1 VIKLLD
7 INKKMF
13 YNFNI
18 LRKEAKKRKENNM
31 QNETIALHAGY
42 NKKEGNGSMAVPI
55 TQTTAYA
62 FRDSEHAAN
71 LFALKELGPIYTR
84 LTNPTTDVL
93 EQRFAALEGGAA
105 AICVA
110 SGQSAIFY
118 AIANVAEA
126 GDNIIISDKLY
137 GGAVTLL
144 THTIKRFGITAKV
157 FKSEDASDLE
167 SLIDDKTKAI
177 FFESLSN
184 PQIAITDVEKVVEI
198 AKKHGVLTICDNT
211 VATAALFN
219 PIKWGVDVVVHST
232 SKYTNGQGTAIGGI
246 VVERDGMAEFFK
258 ANSNRYSHFT
268 TPDESYHGLVYT
280 DVPLPNFC
288 LRIRLSLLRDIGA
301 AQAPFNS
308 WLLIQT
314 LETLGLRVDKH
325 SDNALE
331 VAKFLE
337 SHPKVKAVNY
347 PGLTSNK
354 YYAKAQKY
362 FKDGKSSGL
371 ISFDVSSFEEARKV
385 IDSAKLFSVVVNIG
399 DSKSLIVHPA
409 STTHSQMSPEEL
421 AKAGV
426 NPVTIRLSIGLENT
440 VDLIEDL
447 NQALN

>member
-1 VIKLLD
+1 
-7 INKKMF
+7 
-13 YNFNI
+13 
-18 LRKEAKKRKENNM
+18 M
-31 QNETIALHAGY
+31 QKETIAIHAGY
-42 NKKEGNGSMAVPI
+42 DNKEGFGTMSVPI

-93 EQRFAALEGGAA
+93 EKRFAQLEGGAA

-157 FKSEDASDLE
+157 FKSADASNLE
-167 SLIDDKTKAI
+167 ELIDDKTKAI

-184 PQIAITDVEKVVEI
+184 PQIAITDVEKVVSI
-198 AKKHGVLTICDNT
+198 AKKHGVLTVCDNT

-232 SKYTNGQGTAIGGI
+232 SKYTNGQGSAIGGI
-246 VVERDGMAEFFK
+246 VVERDGLAEFFK
-258 ANSNRYSHFT
+258 ANAKRYYHFVE
-268 TPDESYHGLVYT
+268 PDVSYHGLVYV

-288 LRIRLSLLRDIGA
+288 LRIRLNLLRDIGA
-301 AQAPFNS
+301 AQSPFNS
-308 WLLIQT
+308 WLLIQG
-314 LETLGLRVDKH
+314 LETLAIRMDKV
-325 SDNALE
+325 SDNTLE
-331 VAKFLE
+331 IAKFLE
-337 SHPKVKAVNY
+337 GHPKVKSVSY
-347 PGLTSNK
+347 PGLSSSK
-354 YYAKAQKY
+354 EHERAKKY
-362 FKDGKSSGL
+362 FKEGKASGL
-371 ISFDVSSFEEARKV
+371 VSFEAQSYEEAKKI

-409 STTHSQMSPEEL
+409 STTHSQIPADEL
-421 AKAGV
+421 VKAGI
-426 NPVTIRLSIGLENT
+426 NPATIRLSIGLEDPK
-440 VDLIEDL
+440 DLIADL
-447 NQALN
+447 TQALA

>member
-1 VIKLLD
+1 
-7 INKKMF
+7 
-13 YNFNI
+13 
-18 LRKEAKKRKENNM
+18 M
-31 QNETIALHAGY
+31 QNETIAIHTGY
-42 NKKEGNGSMAVPI
+42 NKKQGNGEMSVPI
-55 TQTTAYA
+55 SQTTAYA

-84 LTNPTTDVL
+84 LNNPTTDIL

-105 AICVA
+105 AICTS
-110 SGQSAIFY
+110 SGQAASFY

-137 GGAVTLL
+137 GGSVTLFAY
-144 THTIKRFGITAKV
+144 TMKRFGITAKV

-177 FFESLSN
+177 YFESLSN
-184 PQIAITDVEKVVEI
+184 PQIAIADVEKI
-198 AKKHGVLTICDNT
+198 ALIGKKHDVITICDNT
-211 VATAALFN
+211 VASAALFN
-219 PIKWGVDVVVHST
+219 PIKWGIDVVIHST
-232 SKYTNGQGTAIGGI
+232 SKYTSGQGTALGGI
-246 VVERDGMAEFFK
+246 VVERAGLAEFFK
-258 ANSNRYSHFT
+258 ANENRYSHFT

-301 AQAPFNS
+301 VPAPFNS
-308 WLLIQT
+308 WLLIQS
-314 LETLGLRVDKH
+314 LETLSLRVDKH

-347 PGLTSNK
+347 PGLKSNK
-354 YYAKAQKY
+354 YYDKAQKY
-362 FKDGKSSGL
+362 FKGGKSSGL
-371 ISFDVSSFEEARKV
+371 ISFDVGSFEEAKKV

-409 STTHSQMSPEEL
+409 STTHSQMSPEDL
-421 AKAGV
+421 IKAGV

-440 VDLIEDL
+440 IDLIEDL

>member
-1 VIKLLD
+1 
-7 INKKMF
+7 
-13 YNFNI
+13 
-18 LRKEAKKRKENNM
+18 M
-31 QNETIALHAGY
+31 QNETIAIHAGY
-42 NKKEGNGSMAVPI
+42 NKKEGHGSMAVPI

-84 LTNPTTDVL
+84 LNNPTTDVL

-105 AICVA
+105 ALCVA

-118 AIANVAEA
+118 AIANVAQA
-126 GDNIIISDKLY
+126 GDNILISDKLY

-144 THTIKRFGITAKV
+144 THTIKRFGISAKV

-167 SLIDDKTKAI
+167 EQIDDKTKAI

-184 PQIAITDVEKVVEI
+184 PQIAVADVEKIVEI
-198 AKKHGVLTICDNT
+198 AKRNGVLTICDNT
-211 VATAALFN
+211 VASAALFN

-232 SKYTNGQGTAIGGI
+232 SKYTNGQGTTIGGI
-246 VVERDGMAEFFK
+246 IVERDGLASFFK
-258 ANSNRYSHFT
+258 ANENRYSDFT
-268 TPDESYHGLVYT
+268 TPDASYHGLVYT

-288 LRIRLSLLRDIGA
+288 LRARLALLRDIGA
-301 AQAPFNS
+301 VQSPHNS

-314 LETLGLRVDKH
+314 LETLALRVDKH

-354 YYAKAQKY
+354 YYDKAQKY
-362 FKDGKSSGL
+362 FKGGKSSGL
-371 ISFDVSSFEEARKV
+371 ISFDVSSFEEAKKV

-421 AKAGV
+421 VKAGV

>member
-1 VIKLLD
+1 
-7 INKKMF
+7 
-13 YNFNI
+13 
-18 LRKEAKKRKENNM
+18 M
-31 QNETIALHAGY
+31 QKETIAIHAGY
-42 NKKEGNGSMAVPI
+42 NKKQGNGEMAVPI
-55 TQTTAYA
+55 SQTTAYA

-105 AICVA
+105 AICVS
-110 SGQSAIFY
+110 SGQAAIFY

-144 THTIKRFGITAKV
+144 THTIKRFGISAKV
-157 FKSEDASDLE
+157 FKSDDASNLE
-167 SLIDDKTKAI
+167 ELIDDKTKAI

-198 AKKHGVLTICDNT
+198 AKRHGVLTICDNT
-211 VATAALFN
+211 VASAALFN
-219 PIKWGVDVVVHST
+219 PITWGVDVVVHST

-246 VVERDGMAEFFK
+246 IVERDGLAEFFK
-258 ANSNRYSHFT
+258 ANAKRYYHFVE
-268 TPDESYHGLVYT
+268 PDASYHGLVY
-280 DVPLPNFC
+280 VNIPLPNFC
-288 LRIRLSLLRDIGA
+288 LRIRLNLLRDIGA
-301 AQAPFNS
+301 TQSPHNS

-325 SDNALE
+325 SDNALV

-337 SHPKVKAVNY
+337 SHPKVKSVNY
-347 PGLTSNK
+347 PGLESNK

-362 FKDGKSSGL
+362 FKDGKASGL
-371 ISFDVSSFEEARKV
+371 ISFDVESFEEAKKV
-385 IDSAKLFSVVVNIG
+385 IDSVKLFSVVVNIG
-399 DSKSLIVHPA
+399 DSKSLITHPA

-421 AKAGV
+421 VKVGV
-426 NPVTIRLSIGLENT
+426 NPVTVRLSIGLENPA
-440 VDLIEDL
+440 DLIEDL
-447 NQALN
+447 TQALN

>member
-1 VIKLLD
+1 MHK
-7 INKKMF
+7 
-13 YNFNI
+13 
-18 LRKEAKKRKENNM
+18 
-31 QNETIALHAGY
+31 ETIAIHAGY
-42 NKKEGNGSMAVPI
+42 DNKEGYGTMSVPI
-55 TQTTAYA
+55 SQTTAYA

-93 EQRFAALEGGAA
+93 EKRFAELEGGAA

-157 FKSEDASDLE
+157 FKSADASNLE

-198 AKKHGVLTICDNT
+198 AQKHGVLTVCDNT

-219 PIKWGVDVVVHST
+219 PIKWGVDIVVHST
-232 SKYTNGQGTAIGGI
+232 SKYTNGQGSAIGGI
-246 VVERDGMAEFFK
+246 IVERDGLNEFFK
-258 ANSNRYSHFT
+258 TSKRYYHFN

-288 LRIRLSLLRDIGA
+288 LRIRLALLRDIGA
-301 AQAPFNS
+301 SQSPFNS
-308 WLLIQT
+308 WLLLQG
-314 LETLGLRVDKH
+314 LETLAIRMERVSK
-325 SDNALE
+325 STLE
-331 VAKFLE
+331 IAKFLE
-337 SHPKVKAVNY
+337 AHPKVKAVAY
-347 PGLTSNK
+347 PGLEKNSEHTR
-354 YYAKAQKY
+354 AKKY
-362 FKDGKSSGL
+362 FKEGQSSGL
-371 ISFDVSSFEEARKV
+371 VSFEAQSFEEAKKI

-409 STTHSQMSPEEL
+409 STTHSQMSSEEL
-421 AKAGV
+421 IKAGV
-426 NPVTIRLSIGLENT
+426 NPATVRLSIGLEDPK
-440 VDLIEDL
+440 DLIADL
-447 NQALN
+447 TQALA

>member
-1 VIKLLD
+1 
-7 INKKMF
+7 
-13 YNFNI
+13 
-18 LRKEAKKRKENNM
+18 M
-31 QNETIALHAGY
+31 QKETIAIHAGY
-42 NKKEGNGSMAVPI
+42 DNKEGFGTMSVPI

-71 LFALKELGPIYTR
+71 LFALKELGLIYTR

-93 EQRFAALEGGAA
+93 EKRFAQLEGGAA

-157 FKSEDASDLE
+157 FKSADASNLE
-167 SLIDDKTKAI
+167 ELIDDKTKAI

-184 PQIAITDVEKVVEI
+184 PQIAITDVEKVVSI
-198 AKKHGVLTICDNT
+198 AQKHGVLTVCDNT

-232 SKYTNGQGTAIGGI
+232 SKYTNGQGSAIGGI
-246 VVERDGMAEFFK
+246 VVERDGLAEFFK
-258 ANSNRYSHFT
+258 ANSKRYYHFVQ
-268 TPDESYHGLVYT
+268 PDASYHGLVYV

-288 LRIRLSLLRDIGA
+288 LRIRLNLLRDIGA

-308 WLLIQT
+308 WLLIQG
-314 LETLGLRVDKH
+314 LETLAIRMDKV
-325 SDNALE
+325 SDNTLE
-331 VAKFLE
+331 IAKFLE
-337 SHPKVKAVNY
+337 AHPKVKSVSY
-347 PGLTSNK
+347 PGLSSSK
-354 YYAKAQKY
+354 EHERAKKY
-362 FKDGKSSGL
+362 FKEGKASGL
-371 ISFDVSSFEEARKV
+371 VSFEAQSYEEAKKI

-409 STTHSQMSPEEL
+409 STTHSQIPADEL
-421 AKAGV
+421 VKAGI
-426 NPVTIRLSIGLENT
+426 NPATVRLSIGLEDLK
-440 VDLIEDL
+440 DLIADL
-447 NQALN
+447 TQALA

>member
-1 VIKLLD
+1 
-7 INKKMF
+7 
-13 YNFNI
+13 
-18 LRKEAKKRKENNM
+18 M
-31 QNETIALHAGY
+31 QKETIAIHAGY
-42 NKKEGNGSMAVPI
+42 NKKQGNGEMAVPI
-55 TQTTAYA
+55 SQTTAYA

-105 AICVA
+105 AICVS
-110 SGQSAIFY
+110 SGQAAIFY

-144 THTIKRFGITAKV
+144 THTIKRFGISAKV
-157 FKSEDASDLE
+157 FKSDDASNLE
-167 SLIDDKTKAI
+167 ELIDDKTKAI

-211 VATAALFN
+211 VASAALFN
-219 PIKWGVDVVVHST
+219 PIAWGVDVVVHST

-246 VVERDGMAEFFK
+246 IVERDGLAEFFK
-258 ANSNRYSHFT
+258 ANAKRYYHFVE
-268 TPDESYHGLVYT
+268 PDASYHGLVY
-280 DVPLPNFC
+280 VNIPLPNFC
-288 LRIRLSLLRDIGA
+288 LRIRLNLLRDIGA
-301 AQAPFNS
+301 TQSPHNS

-325 SDNALE
+325 SDNALV

-337 SHPKVKAVNY
+337 SHPKVKSVNY
-347 PGLTSNK
+347 PGLESNK

-362 FKDGKSSGL
+362 FKDGKASGL
-371 ISFDVSSFEEARKV
+371 ISFDVESFEEAKKV
-385 IDSAKLFSVVVNIG
+385 IDSVKLFSVVVNIG
-399 DSKSLIVHPA
+399 DSKSLITHPA

-421 AKAGV
+421 VKAGV
-426 NPVTIRLSIGLENT
+426 NPVTVRLSIGLENT
-440 VDLIEDL
+440 ADLIEDL

>member
-1 VIKLLD
+1 
-7 INKKMF
+7 
-13 YNFNI
+13 
-18 LRKEAKKRKENNM
+18 M
-31 QNETIALHAGY
+31 QKETIAIHAGY
-42 NKKEGNGSMAVPI
+42 NKKQGNGEMAVPI
-55 TQTTAYA
+55 SQTTAYA

-105 AICVA
+105 AICVS
-110 SGQSAIFY
+110 SGQAAIFY

-144 THTIKRFGITAKV
+144 THTIKRFGISAKV
-157 FKSEDASDLE
+157 FKSDDASNLE
-167 SLIDDKTKAI
+167 ELIDDKTKAI

-211 VATAALFN
+211 VASAALFN

-246 VVERDGMAEFFK
+246 IVERDGLAQFFTEN
-258 ANSNRYSHFT
+258 ANRYSHFT

-280 DVPLPNFC
+280 QVPLPNFC
-288 LRIRLSLLRDIGA
+288 LRIRLALLRDIGA
-301 AQAPFNS
+301 TQSPHNS

-325 SDNALE
+325 SENALV

-347 PGLTSNK
+347 PGLESNK

-362 FKDGKSSGL
+362 FKDGKASGL
-371 ISFDVSSFEEARKV
+371 ISFDVSSFEEAKKV
-385 IDSAKLFSVVVNIG
+385 IDSVKLFSVVVNIG

-426 NPVTIRLSIGLENT
+426 NPVTVRLSIGLENPI
-440 VDLIEDL
+440 DLIEDL
-447 NQALN
+447 TQALS

>member
-1 VIKLLD
+1 
-7 INKKMF
+7 
-13 YNFNI
+13 
-18 LRKEAKKRKENNM
+18 M
-31 QNETIALHAGY
+31 QNETIAIHAGY
-42 NKKEGNGSMAVPI
+42 NKKEGHGSMAVPI

-84 LTNPTTDVL
+84 LNNPTTDVL

-105 AICVA
+105 ALCVA

-118 AIANVAEA
+118 SIANVAQA
-126 GDNIIISDKLY
+126 GDNILISDKLY

-144 THTIKRFGITAKV
+144 THTIKRFGISAKV

-167 SLIDDKTKAI
+167 EQIDDKTKAI

-184 PQIAITDVEKVVEI
+184 PQIAVADVEKIVEI
-198 AKKHGVLTICDNT
+198 AKRNGVLTICDNT
-211 VATAALFN
+211 VASAALFN

-232 SKYTNGQGTAIGGI
+232 SKYTNGQGTTIGGI
-246 VVERDGMAEFFK
+246 IVERDGLASFFK
-258 ANSNRYSHFT
+258 ANENRYSDFT
-268 TPDESYHGLVYT
+268 TPDASYHGLVYT

-288 LRIRLSLLRDIGA
+288 LRARLALLRDIGA
-301 AQAPFNS
+301 VQSPHNS

-314 LETLGLRVDKH
+314 LETLALRVDKH

-347 PGLTSNK
+347 PGLPSNK

-426 NPVTIRLSIGLENT
+426 NPVTIRLSIGLENPI
-440 VDLIEDL
+440 DLIEDL
-447 NQALN
+447 TQALN

>member
-1 VIKLLD
+1 
-7 INKKMF
+7 
-13 YNFNI
+13 
-18 LRKEAKKRKENNM
+18 M
-31 QNETIALHAGY
+31 QNETIAIHAGY
-42 NKKEGNGSMAVPI
+42 NKKEGHGSMAVPI

-84 LTNPTTDVL
+84 LNNPTTDVL

-105 AICVA
+105 ALCVA

-118 AIANVAEA
+118 AIANVAQA
-126 GDNIIISDKLY
+126 GDNILISDKLY

-144 THTIKRFGITAKV
+144 THTIKRFGISAKV

-167 SLIDDKTKAI
+167 EQIDDKTKAI

-184 PQIAITDVEKVVEI
+184 PQIAVADVEKIVEI
-198 AKKHGVLTICDNT
+198 AKRNGVLTICDNT
-211 VATAALFN
+211 VASAALFN

-232 SKYTNGQGTAIGGI
+232 SKYTNGQGTTIGGI
-246 VVERDGMAEFFK
+246 IVERDGLASFFK
-258 ANSNRYSHFT
+258 ANENRYSDFT
-268 TPDESYHGLVYT
+268 TPDASYHGLVYT

-288 LRIRLSLLRDIGA
+288 LRARLALLRDIGA
-301 AQAPFNS
+301 VQSPHNS

-314 LETLGLRVDKH
+314 LETLALRVDKH

-347 PGLTSNK
+347 PGLPSNK

-426 NPVTIRLSIGLENT
+426 NPVTIRLYK
-440 VDLIEDL
+440 
-447 NQALN
+447 

>member
-1 VIKLLD
+1 
-7 INKKMF
+7 
-13 YNFNI
+13 
-18 LRKEAKKRKENNM
+18 M
-31 QNETIALHAGY
+31 QNETIAIHAGY

-118 AIANVAEA
+118 AVANVAEA
-126 GDNIIISDKLY
+126 GDNILISDKLY

-144 THTIKRFGITAKV
+144 SHTMKRFGITTKV
-157 FKSEDASDLE
+157 FRSEDASNLE
-167 SLIDDKTKAI
+167 EQIDDKTKAI

-198 AKKHGVLTICDNT
+198 AKRHGVLTICDNT

-258 ANSNRYSHFT
+258 ANENRYSHFT

-314 LETLGLRVDKH
+314 LETLGLRVDRH

-354 YYAKAQKY
+354 YYEKAQKY
-362 FKDGKSSGL
+362 FKGGKSSGL

-409 STTHSQMSPEEL
+409 STTHSQMTPEEL

-447 NQALN
+447 IQALN

>member
-1 VIKLLD
+1 
-7 INKKMF
+7 
-13 YNFNI
+13 
-18 LRKEAKKRKENNM
+18 M
-31 QNETIALHAGY
+31 QKETIAIHAGY
-42 NKKEGNGSMAVPI
+42 NKKQGNGEMAVPI
-55 TQTTAYA
+55 SQTTAYA

-93 EQRFAALEGGAA
+93 EQRFAQLEGGAA
-105 AICVA
+105 AICTS
-110 SGQSAIFY
+110 SGQAAIFY

-144 THTIKRFGITAKV
+144 THTIKRFGISAKV
-157 FKSEDASDLE
+157 FKSDDASNLE
-167 SLIDDKTKAI
+167 ELIDDKTKAI

-198 AKKHGVLTICDNT
+198 AKRHGVLTICDNT
-211 VATAALFN
+211 VASAALFN
-219 PIKWGVDVVVHST
+219 PITWGVDVVVHST

-246 VVERDGMAEFFK
+246 IVERDGLAEFFK
-258 ANSNRYSHFT
+258 ANAKRYYHFVE
-268 TPDESYHGLVYT
+268 PDASYHGLVY
-280 DVPLPNFC
+280 VNIPLPNFC
-288 LRIRLSLLRDIGA
+288 LRIRLNLLRDIGA
-301 AQAPFNS
+301 TQSPHNS

-325 SDNALE
+325 SDNALV

-337 SHPKVKAVNY
+337 SHPKVKSVNY
-347 PGLTSNK
+347 PGLESNK

-362 FKDGKSSGL
+362 FKGGKASGL
-371 ISFDVSSFEEARKV
+371 ISFDVESFEEAKKV
-385 IDSAKLFSVVVNIG
+385 IDSVKLFSVVVNIG
-399 DSKSLIVHPA
+399 DSKSLITHPA

-421 AKAGV
+421 VKAGV
-426 NPVTIRLSIGLENT
+426 NPVTVRLSIGLENT
-440 VDLIEDL
+440 ADLIEDL

>member
-1 VIKLLD
+1 
-7 INKKMF
+7 
-13 YNFNI
+13 
-18 LRKEAKKRKENNM
+18 M
-31 QNETIALHAGY
+31 QNETIAIHTGY
-42 NKKEGNGSMAVPI
+42 NKKQGNGEMSVPI
-55 TQTTAYA
+55 SQTTAYA

-84 LTNPTTDVL
+84 LNNPTTDIL
-93 EQRFAALEGGAA
+93 EQRFVALEGGAA
-105 AICVA
+105 AICTS
-110 SGQSAIFY
+110 SGQAASFY

-137 GGAVTLL
+137 GGSVTLFAY
-144 THTIKRFGITAKV
+144 TMKRFGITAKV

-177 FFESLSN
+177 YFESLSN
-184 PQIAITDVEKVVEI
+184 PQIAIADVEKI
-198 AKKHGVLTICDNT
+198 ALIGKKHGVITICDNT
-211 VATAALFN
+211 VASAALFN
-219 PIKWGVDVVVHST
+219 PIKWGIDVVIHST
-232 SKYTNGQGTAIGGI
+232 SKYTSGQGTALGGI
-246 VVERDGMAEFFK
+246 VVERAGLAEFFK
-258 ANSNRYSHFT
+258 ANENRYSHFT

-301 AQAPFNS
+301 VPAPFNS
-308 WLLIQT
+308 WLLIQS
-314 LETLGLRVDKH
+314 LETLSLRVDKH

-337 SHPKVKAVNY
+337 SHPKVKSVNY
-347 PGLTSNK
+347 PGLKSNK
-354 YYAKAQKY
+354 YYDKAQKY
-362 FKDGKSSGL
+362 FKGGKSSGL
-371 ISFDVSSFEEARKV
+371 ISFDVGSFEEAKKV

-409 STTHSQMSPEEL
+409 STTHSQMSPEDL
-421 AKAGV
+421 IKAGV

-440 VDLIEDL
+440 IDLIEDL